1 MSIGTSENLIAE
13 RVLDI
18 LRQLISLPVFISFN
32 HSIFTIKKIHIQKQR
47 KVSKKTI
54 RMELKREGL
63 IRLEKNIKIKIQ
75 DIHIATKEIVTLI
88 LFFLIKSILSD
99 LPSYLQ

>member
-1 MSIGTSENLIAE
+1 
-13 RVLDI
+13 
-18 LRQLISLPVFISFN
+18 
-32 HSIFTIKKIHIQKQR
+32 
-47 KVSKKTI
+47 
-54 RMELKREGL
+54 MELKREGL